1 MSLPNFSIRS
11 YKNADTK
18 SWLTKPNRKVI
29 KVKKIDPL
37 IKQLDH
43 FIKVIKGL
51 ENPKVTLYDGLQNIK
66 VIEAI
71 FKSTKTGKLTRVN

>member
-1 MSLPNFSIRS
+1 MIQIIRL

-18 SWLTKPNRKVI
+18 SWLTKPNKKVI

-37 IKQLDH
+37 KKQLDH
-43 FIKVIKGL
+43 FIKVIKGTDK
-51 ENPKVTLYDGLQNIK
+51 PKVTLYDGLQNIK

-71 FKSTKTGKLTRVN
+71 FKSAKSRKLIRVN